1 MTIGFGEK
9 GIQKAR
15 DAHGGVSPWVSPG
28 PSIAIPS
35 HGNWELSIP
44 QSLSAPLVSTQ
55 HSPPLKGCSC
65 WGPFHSPSQD
75 SASPNT
81 VLPGRSLSPLLLVQ
95 TQISL
100 LFPLSTPHRTTWN
113 TKRTKPKETGS
124 TYSQEIPLVPRK
136 WCLPMSLGQERRTP
150 WSGHVCFGQPI
161 TLPMP
166 SKNTRFFL

>member
-81 VLPGRSLSPLLLVQ
+81 VLPAVAT
-95 TQISL
+95 TQKGV
-100 LFPLSTPHRTTWN
+100 W
-113 TKRTKPKETGS
+113 
-124 TYSQEIPLVPRK
+124 
-136 WCLPMSLGQERRTP
+136 P
-150 WSGHVCFGQPI
+150 WDGKSGIILTV
-161 TLPMP
+161 
-166 SKNTRFFL
+166 S

>member
-1 MTIGFGEK
+1 MTIGFGEN
-9 GIQKAR
+9 GTQKAR

-55 HSPPLKGCSC
+55 HSPPLTGCSC

-75 SASPNT
+75 SASSNM
-81 VLPGRSLSPLLLVQ
+81 VLPGRSPSPLLLVQ

-100 LFPLSTPHRTTWN
+100 LLPLSTPHRTTWN
-113 TKRTKPKETGS
+113 TKRTKTKGDRQHVFSGDPSG
-124 TYSQEIPLVPRK
+124 SQE
-136 WCLPMSLGQERRTP
+136 E
-150 WSGHVCFGQPI
+150 
-161 TLPMP
+161 MP
-166 SKNTRFFL
+166 SNVLRSGEKDSMEWTCLLWSANNPPYVL

>member
-15 DAHGGVSPWVSPG
+15 DAHGSVSPWVSPG

-55 HSPPLKGCSC
+55 HSPPLTGCSC

-81 VLPGRSLSPLLLVQ
+81 ELPGRSLSPLLLVQ
-95 TQISL
+95 TQISCC
-100 LFPLSTPHRTTWN
+100 FPLAHHTGLPE

-136 WCLPMSLGQERRTP
+136 
-150 WSGHVCFGQPI
+150 
-161 TLPMP
+161 
-166 SKNTRFFL
+166 